1 MSTREEAVSAAMSF
15 LGPGATRFIEDP
27 AWDWNVLLP
36 QAVTRDEDG
45 RLPNEEGWIPSYDAH
60 WLGGL
65 AAEQLARWTAG
76 SNITIKLSVDG
87 DSREIRPSD
96 WSAVADSLYGQSP
109 LYQQGDL
116 FVDGH
121 LTDYIPT
128 SAGLL

>member
-1 MSTREEAVSAAMSF
+1 MSMREEAITSAVSF
-15 LGPGATRFIEDP
+15 LGPGATRFLEDP
-27 AWDWNVLLP
+27 AWDWDVLLP
-36 QAVTRDEDG
+36 QAATWDENN
-45 RLPNEEGWIPSYDAH
+45 RLPGEEGWIPSYDPH
-60 WLGGL
+60 GL
-65 AAEQLARWTAG
+65 AALGAQQLARWTAG
-76 SNITIKLSVDG
+76 TNTTVKLSVDG

-96 WSAVADSLYGQSP
+96 WSAVADSLFAQSP

>member
-1 MSTREEAVSAAMSF
+1 MPMREEAIANAVSF
-15 LGPGATRFIEDP
+15 LGPGATRLLEDP
-27 AWDWNVLLP
+27 AWDWDALLP
-36 QAVTRDEDG
+36 QSSTRDENN
-45 RLPNEEGWIPSYDAH
+45 RLPSEDGWVPTYDSH
-60 WLGGL
+60 WL
-65 AAEQLARWTAG
+65 AALGAQQLARWTAG
-76 SNITIKLSVDG
+76 TNTTVKLSVDG

-96 WSAVADSLYGQSP
+96 WSAVADSLFAQSP